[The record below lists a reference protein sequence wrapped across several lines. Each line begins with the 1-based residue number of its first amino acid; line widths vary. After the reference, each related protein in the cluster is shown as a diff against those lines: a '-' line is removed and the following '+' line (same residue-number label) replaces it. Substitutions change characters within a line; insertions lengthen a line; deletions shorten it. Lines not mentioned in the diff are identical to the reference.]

1 MIFVI
6 LGITILIISFFI
18 ALASLIREQDKTEG
32 SSNEEVLSGSKER
45 EVPKKENLLITH
57 SPPQKVPREEVLIF
71 GQELNTPTTAETVP
85 YPWQQDLQGNQG
97 EISSPDREK
106 IDKIRADIANL
117 TARKKLQDQRVMIL
131 PEVSGEVQE
140 EDLDRKLSGEFS
152 LDRYRS

>member
-6 LGITILIISFFI
+6 LGISILIISFFV
-18 ALASLIREQDKTEG
+18 ALASLIREQDKIEG

-45 EVPKKENLLITH
+45 EAPKKENLPIAH
-57 SPPQKVPREEVLIF
+57 KPSPKVPGEKVVIL
-71 GQELNTPTTAETVP
+71 GQESNAPTTAETVP

-117 TARKKLQDQRVMIL
+117 TARKKLQDQSGMIL
-131 PEVSGEVQE
+131 SEVSDEVQE

-152 LDRYRS
+152 LDRYRY